1 LPIFHVGTSIA
12 ILTLQQ
18 SHCYKYRS
26 MRDMSNTQLKK
37 YYI

>member
-1 LPIFHVGTSIA
+1 LPIFDVGTSIA
-12 ILTLQQ
+12 ITSLQQ
-18 SHCYKYRS
+18 SHCYKYRA